1 MNKQNKTKSKRQD
14 SRKNSLDITKINL
27 WGDLILLRAIRP
39 ESVSGLVNPEQYEE
53 KPEWGEIVQVGEDVL
68 NPRAQKGAIVRF
80 GKYSSESVRSNSED
94 YFLVHLEDISGNLP

>member
-1 MNKQNKTKSKRQD
+1 MNKQNKTKSKKSQKR
-14 SRKNSLDITKINL
+14 NSLDITQINL

-39 ESVSGLVNPEQYEE
+39 ELNSGLVNPEQYEE
-53 KPEWGEIVQVGEDVL
+53 KPEWGEIIQVGKDVL

-80 GKYSSESVRSNSED
+80 GKYSTESVRSNGED